1 MSRDLYNR
9 YVWILDT
16 LRRYGAITRR
26 ELNDLWMRSSLS
38 DGQPIPRR
46 TFFNYREAIEE
57 MFNVNIV
64 FNSSTNEYSVEDID
78 DNKSMTEWVLN
89 SMAVTNLLNDS
100 REVAGL
106 IVLENIPSARDYL
119 NISINALKERR
130 RMSFTYHSYT
140 RLSPKPGIVIEPY
153 FLKIFRQRWY
163 VTGRVVSDRAV
174 KTYALDRMSD
184 VKLLTEDY
192 VIPDDFDATTYFRDS
207 YGIVVNQGEVKD
219 VVLKVEP
226 RQAKCFRALP
236 LHHSQQE
243 TVNDGYSLF
252 SYRLKL
258 SDDFVQELLSY
269 GPKVTVIKPTEL
281 RVIVTNSLR
290 ESLKN
295 YENDEAKR

>member
-226 RQAKCFRALP
+226 RQAKYFRALP